1 MTRFV
6 ISSFWAYNE
15 RNEICKAEVFG
26 VESKELTTLEEI
38 KIYSD
43 PYRLQILNVLNKM
56 GRPATVKEVADRMG
70 DVPAKVHY
78 HMKKLE
84 KIELVKIVSTK
95 EINGIIA
102 KYYEPFA
109 GAIRIK
115 RGNDTE
121 EPVIKELI
129 RSETNKLLSEL
140 FNQNRERFF
149 KYLNNDEESTSMLTN
164 TTLYMTEDEARNL
177 FKELDKL
184 LEPYKNKRSEADQ
197 EYEFFATNIRSI
209 E

>member
-1 MTRFV
+1 
-6 ISSFWAYNE
+6 
-15 RNEICKAEVFG
+15 
-26 VESKELTTLEEI
+26 
-38 KIYSD
+38 
-43 PYRLQILNVLNKM
+43 
-56 GRPATVKEVADRMG
+56 
-70 DVPAKVHY
+70 
-78 HMKKLE
+78 MKKLE

-140 FNQNRERFF
+140 FNQNRDRFF

>member
-1 MTRFV
+1 MET
-6 ISSFWAYNE
+6 
-15 RNEICKAEVFG
+15 
-26 VESKELTTLEEI
+26 KELTTLEEI

-56 GRPATVKEVADRMG
+56 DRAATVKEVADRIG

-84 KIELVKIVSTK
+84 RIGLVKIVSTK

-102 KYYEPFA
+102 KYYEPFL
-109 GAIRIK
+109 GAVKIK
-115 RGNDTE
+115 RGENSE

-140 FNQNRERFF
+140 FDQNRDRFF
-149 KYLNNDEESTSMLTN
+149 KNMNKEDEATTSMLTN
-164 TTLYMTEDEARNL
+164 TSLYMSEDEARE
-177 FKELDKL
+177 FFVELDKML
-184 LEPYKNKRSEADQ
+184 TPYKKKRGEGYH
-197 EYEFFATNIRSI
+197 EYEFFASNIRNHEES
-209 E
+209 

>member
-1 MTRFV
+1 M
-6 ISSFWAYNE
+6 Y
-15 RNEICKAEVFG
+15 G
-26 VESKELTTLEEI
+26 VETKELTTLEEI

-56 GRPATVKEVADRMG
+56 DRPATVKEVADKIG

-84 KIELVKIVSTK
+84 RIGLVKIVSTK

-102 KYYEPFA
+102 KYYEPFV
-109 GAIRIK
+109 GTVKIK
-115 RGNDTE
+115 RGADSD

-140 FNQNRERFF
+140 FDQNRDRFF
-149 KYLNNDEESTSMLTN
+149 KNMSQDGEATSMLTN
-164 TTLYMTEDEARNL
+164 TTLYMSEDEAREL
-177 FKELDKL
+177 FVELDKML
-184 LEPYKNKRSEADQ
+184 TPYKKKRGEEFD
-197 EYEFFATNIRSI
+197 EYEFFASNVRNHKES
-209 E
+209 